1 MPKYEVFYE
10 LQRMDGHI
18 LEVEAA
24 NKEEAAK
31 VAQEQMAKAKAIT
44 VHAPICGFSIKV
56 KKVVKSKDDR

>member
-10 LQRMDGHI
+10 LLRMDGLT

-31 VAQEQMAKAKAIT
+31 VAKEQMANANAIK

-56 KKVVKSKDDR
+56 KKVVKSKDD

>member
-10 LQRMDGHI
+10 LLRMDGHI

-44 VHAPICGFSIKV
+44 VHAPICGFIIKV
-56 KKVVKSKDDR
+56 KKVVKKQR

>member
-10 LQRMDGHI
+10 LLRMDGHI

-31 VAQEQMAKAKAIT
+31 VAQEQMATAKAIT

-56 KKVVKSKDDR
+56 KKVVKSKDE